1 MESEQNCDPD
11 AKKDSAAELNFFILS
26 KMKNVAKIEIVL
38 HDPYSNALWKGGC
51 YGGLTSLC
59 DTRPP
64 WRKVSLNS
72 STACISQLTMDR
84 NYPLSQHWLSP

>member
-38 HDPYSNALWKGGC
+38 HDPYSNALCMGPRAW
-51 YGGLTSLC
+51 
-59 DTRPP
+59 
-64 WRKVSLNS
+64 
-72 STACISQLTMDR
+72 
-84 NYPLSQHWLSP
+84 